1 MQKTKTMYNTRTKSS
16 QGLLIKTL
24 PSFLYLLIA
33 LAAGYGVFQGE
44 SLRYALPIFLLVTR
58 LNFVLYAKF
67 KLDNWWLHLFHA
79 ILALVVIFF
88 MF

>member
-1 MQKTKTMYNTRTKSS
+1 MYNVRTKSKPS
-16 QGLLIKTL
+16 QGLVVRIL
-24 PSFLYLLIA
+24 PSFLYLLMA
-33 LAAGYGVFQGE
+33 LAAGYGFFRGE

-58 LNFVLYAKF
+58 LNFVLYAKY